1 MVFFRLD
8 GVDRLPRYPS
18 FWASSACVQLSGA
31 RKSRTLFFTDT
42 SAWRCP
48 APTPTAGSAEAPP
61 VHVEAGQSAFC
72 WKAQVRVIRQMAR
85 KLNATASSWIRRCSS
100 SSPRN
105 IRINAQRAKAKTDG
119 MREGKRYRIPA
130 ACVRGLATSTW
141 KPEPSPRRRSSNPRI
156 PSGSVSHWRPWNS
169 PSQAC
174 FPSMSRVLSR
184 AAERS
189 RERKEDALRSRGKRR
204 ESKVLI
210 ENGVDLKVD
219 SEKVPVRNFPF
230 VLQAYCFSPK
240 RSDIAA
246 VVESQA

>member
-1 MVFFRLD
+1 MKISSTGLRKIFAILHASGRLGGYFPVTMALTVCRD
-8 GVDRLPRYPS
+8 TRVSGRVRP
-18 FWASSACVQLSGA
+18 ASSSAAPANRA
-31 RKSRTLFFTDT
+31 RCFSLIPPLGDAQPQPPRQDQQ
-42 SAWRCP
+42 RR
-48 APTPTAGSAEAPP
+48 PP

-119 MREGKRYRIPA
+119 MRKGKRYRIPA

-141 KPEPSPRRRSSNPRI
+141 KPEPSPRRRPSNHRI

-174 FPSMSRVLSR
+174 FT
-184 AAERS
+184 
-189 RERKEDALRSRGKRR
+189 
-204 ESKVLI
+204 
-210 ENGVDLKVD
+210 LKM
-219 SEKVPVRNFPF
+219 
-230 VLQAYCFSPK
+230 
-240 RSDIAA
+240 
-246 VVESQA
+246 